1 MAVNKGDF
9 IKIEF
14 TGKVKETGEVFDT
27 TYEEVAREA
36 GLGIKK
42 IFGPIPVVVGGGHL
56 IKGLDEAV
64 IGMDEG
70 EEKHIEIEPEDA
82 FGNRDPKLVQLIPM
96 GEFKRQGIKPYPGMT
111 LTVEGHEGRVL
122 NVSGGRVRVD
132 FNHELAGKTLEY
144 DLKVKE
150 IITDDAEKVKS
161 MIQLHYPSQNMDID
175 KTEVKIEDGKVIIH
189 MDEMTRFDNRS
200 YMDVTLARFRIAR
213 DIWENIEGVEK
224 VEFADVFEKRDM
236 EPEEKEE
243 EVEDA
248 GEE

>member
-1 MAVNKGDF
+1 
-9 IKIEF
+9 
-14 TGKVKETGEVFDT
+14 
-27 TYEEVAREA
+27 
-36 GLGIKK
+36 
-42 IFGPIPVVVGGGHL
+42 
-56 IKGLDEAV
+56 
-64 IGMDEG
+64 
-70 EEKHIEIEPEDA
+70 
-82 FGNRDPKLVQLIPM
+82 
-96 GEFKRQGIKPYPGMT
+96 
-111 LTVEGHEGRVL
+111 
-122 NVSGGRVRVD
+122 
-132 FNHELAGKTLEY
+132 
-144 DLKVKE
+144 
-150 IITDDAEKVKS
+150 
-161 MIQLHYPSQNMDID
+161 MIQLHYPSQNMDIE

>member
-1 MAVNKGDF
+1 
-9 IKIEF
+9 
-14 TGKVKETGEVFDT
+14 
-27 TYEEVAREA
+27 
-36 GLGIKK
+36 
-42 IFGPIPVVVGGGHL
+42 
-56 IKGLDEAV
+56 
-64 IGMDEG
+64 
-70 EEKHIEIEPEDA
+70 
-82 FGNRDPKLVQLIPM
+82 
-96 GEFKRQGIKPYPGMT
+96 MT
-111 LTVEGHEGRVL
+111 ST
-122 NVSGGRVRVD
+122 
-132 FNHELAGKTLEY
+132 KTLEY